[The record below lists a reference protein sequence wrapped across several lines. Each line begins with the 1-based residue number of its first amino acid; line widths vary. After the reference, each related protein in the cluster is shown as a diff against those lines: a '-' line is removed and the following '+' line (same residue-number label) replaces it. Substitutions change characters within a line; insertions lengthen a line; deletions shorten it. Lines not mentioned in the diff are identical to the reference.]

1 MGKLLIK
8 KYYLGIILILFF
20 IVGCATVPITG
31 RKQLSLVSQ
40 SQMLSLGQNNFYQI
54 LKEEK
59 LSSDQEKIIMLNRV
73 GTKIALSA
81 EEFMKDNNM
90 HQQVREYNWKFVL
103 IDNDENINAFCLP
116 GGKIGVYT
124 GILDYTESETGLA
137 VVIAH
142 EVAHAIANH
151 GGERMSQLLLV
162 QFGGATLASAIKEK
176 PKETQNYFLLAYG
189 AGANLGYMLPYS
201 RIQEYEADRIGLI
214 IMARAGYDPREAINL
229 WQRLNRSKDARPPEF
244 LSTHP
249 APESRIESIKRQI
262 PTALKYY
269 NPNVK

>member
-1 MGKLLIK
+1 MEKVLIR
-8 KYYLGIILILFF
+8 KYYSGIILVLLF
-20 IVGCATVPITG
+20 IAGCATVPITG

-59 LSSDQEKIIMLNRV
+59 LSRNQQKIDMLNRV
-73 GTKIALSA
+73 GVKIALSA
-81 EEFMKDNNM
+81 EEFMRDNNM
-90 HQQVREYNWKFVL
+90 HQQISEYNWRFVL
-103 IDNDENINAFCLP
+103 IENDESINAFCLP

-124 GILDYTESETGLA
+124 GILDYTQDETGLA

-151 GGERMSQLLLV
+151 GGERMSQMLLV
-162 QFGGATLASAIKEK
+162 QLGGTTLASAIKEK
-176 PKETQNYFLLAYG
+176 PRETQSYFLLAYG
-189 AGANLGYMLPYS
+189 IGANLGYMLPYS

-214 IMARAGYDPREAINL
+214 IMARAGYDPREAVNL

-249 APESRIESIKRQI
+249 APASRIESIRRQI
-262 PTALKYY
+262 PTAMKYY
-269 NPNVK
+269 NSITK